1 MNRLVGFV
9 RARWLPLIL
18 SVAVA
23 LGTFPVLVFDVGDGL
38 EGSWPVA
45 LQMSTQRRMAFGR
58 AIAFTYG
65 PLGALTSSAMAVPKF
80 GLAAA
85 WIRLIFGLGVSVF
98 IVNRLAQVM
107 PAVRAAVMAVPL
119 VWTAATIN
127 HGDPLIV
134 LFVLLACAAGNLG
147 HEGRVPRRIAIGIGT
162 VAGLLVIW
170 KFDVGLAMI
179 AAAVVFLGLET
190 LAGRWPWR
198 SAAQQLGEFLGAV
211 AVTVVLA
218 WAILGQPMGAIIDYF
233 ASSWTLMKGYGA
245 MVADTGPPWTGPAG
259 WIAAAGVAMLAL
271 ARYGEVARRR
281 QWCYLTFVAFALYL
295 IARQGWTRDDNG
307 HVVRFAAFAVLLAV
321 ALVVKRTLPQFIL
334 TGGILVVIGIALT
347 GGTSP
352 GFLHPSPS
360 VRSVRRLW
368 TMTVSSKARADRVA
382 WGRHALPTVM
392 QVPPT
397 MLARMNGH
405 TVHIDPWNTSVVW
418 AYPQLRWDPLPVFQ
432 SYAAYT
438 SALDHKNARKLT
450 GPGAPQFILSEP
462 GVIDARVP
470 RFESPEAVLAELC
483 NYRLAEVS
491 TRWHLLERRPH
502 PACGASRKLGGAK
515 GKTMIVPAGR
525 PDELVIAR
533 VHMNGDGLRGLLLR
547 PRPVHLQLSPN
558 GPQQRFIVGTA
569 AGPHVLVLP
578 TCLTTDT
585 RSPRRWANFDT
596 NPYGPLVFSRTARV
610 EFEAITYTC

>member
-1 MNRLVGFV
+1 MNRLVRFV

-23 LGTFPVLVFDVGDGL
+23 LWTFPVLVFDVGDGL
-38 EGSWPVA
+38 DPSWPVA
-45 LQMSTQRRMAFGR
+45 LQMATNRRMAFGR
-58 AIAFTYG
+58 AIVFTFG

-85 WIRLIFGLGVSVF
+85 WVHILLLAATSWF
-98 IVNRLAQVM
+98 IVTRLSKVFH
-107 PAVRAAVMAVPL
+107 PLIAAVLALGLTWAIAPALQTDPL
-119 VWTAATIN
+119 VI
-127 HGDPLIV
+127 LY
-134 LFVLLACAAGNLG
+134 
-147 HEGRVPRRIAIGIGT
+147 
-162 VAGLLVIW
+162 LVIAVLAAALGGDGPIRPWSEVAVGVVVGCTLLW
-170 KFDVGLAMI
+170 KFDVGLEIGSVAL
-179 AAAVVFLGLET
+179 VFLALET
-190 LAGRWPWR
+190 FSKRFAWR
-198 SAAQQLGEFLGAV
+198 STVTWAV
-211 AVTVVLA
+211 RGLASAFFAVIVV
-218 WAILGQPMGAIIDYF
+218 WAILGQPMAALLDYVRT
-233 ASSWTLMKGYGA
+233 SWTVATGYGA
-245 MVADTGPPWTGPAG
+245 MTTTSSMTWF
-259 WIAAAGVAMLAL
+259 AAAGVVAAAGTAMLAFERWADNPKPRL
-271 ARYGEVARRR
+271 VGNVF
-281 QWCYLTFVAFALYL
+281 FVAFALYL
-295 IARQGWTRDDNG
+295 LARQSWTRSDGG
-307 HVVRFAAFAVLLAV
+307 HFGRFAAVVILLSV
-321 ALVVKRTLPQFIL
+321 ALVIRRTTPQFVL
-334 TGGILVVIGIALT
+334 TAGVAAVMVVGA
-347 GGTSP
+347 GGTF
-352 GFLHPSPS
+352 GFLHPG
-360 VRSVRRLW
+360 RSAHAVQRLW

-418 AYPQLRWDPLPVFQ
+418 AYPKLRWDPLPVFQ
-432 SYAAYT
+432 SYAAYN
-438 SALDHKNARKLT
+438 SALDHKNARKLAA
-450 GPGAPQFILSEP
+450 PSAPQFILSEP
-462 GVIDARVP
+462 GTIDARVP

-483 NYRLAEVS
+483 NYRLAEAS

-569 AGPHVLVLP
+569 PGPHVLVLP
-578 TCLTTDT
+578 ACLTTDI

-610 EFEAITYTC
+610 EFEAVTYRC